1 MSYCV
6 NCGVEL
12 EAAQKSCPLCGV
24 AVINP
29 SEKQQPEEKTTY
41 PKHRDE
47 LKKTDRMFWI
57 KLISILLAVPIITCV
72 ITNLLSDQRITWSIY
87 VIAGVFILWVLASAP
102 FYFKKFNYV
111 KMLLFYVAGL
121 IIGLFVIEIYAP
133 GNGWVLL
140 IVVPIVL
147 YCILAGL
154 VIIFLAKSGY
164 IRRLGVAA
172 AIFISIAIML
182 PGLEVLI
189 DIYNLNPI
197 QIAWSWFVIA
207 PCLSVAALLI
217 LLNKN
222 KRFKHEL
229 QKRLH
234 F

>member
-12 EAAQKSCPLCGV
+12 EAAQKTCPLCKV
-24 AVINP
+24 AVVNP
-29 SEKQQPEEKTTY
+29 NEPREEEKTTF
-41 PKHRDE
+41 PIHRDE

-57 KLISILLAVPIITCV
+57 KFITILLVVPIITCV
-72 ITNLLSDQRITWSIY
+72 LTNLLSDQRITWSIY
-87 VIAGVFILWVLASAP
+87 VIAGVFILWVLATVP
-102 FYFKKFNYV
+102 FYFKKFNYI
-111 KMLLFYVAGL
+111 KMLLLDIAGI
-121 IIGLFVIEIYAP
+121 IIGLFVIEIYAA
-133 GNGWVLL
+133 GAGWVML
-140 IVVPIVL
+140 IVLPIGL
-147 YCILAGL
+147 YCMLAGL
-154 VIIFLAKSGY
+154 IIVYLAKARY

-172 AIFISIAIML
+172 AIFISIAVML

-189 DIYNLNPI
+189 DIYNSNPVN
-197 QIAWSWFVIA
+197 IAWSWFVIA

-222 KRFKHEL
+222 KRFKNEL

>member
-12 EAAQKSCPLCGV
+12 EAAKKSCPLCGV

-29 SEKQQPEEKTTY
+29 GEKKAEEKTTY
-41 PKHRDE
+41 PKQRDE

-57 KLISILLAVPIITCV
+57 RFISILLAVPIITCV
-72 ITNLLSDQRITWSIY
+72 ITNLLSDQSITWSIY
-87 VIAGVFILWVLASAP
+87 VIAGVFIMWVAATAP
-102 FYFKKFNYV
+102 LYFAKFNYV
-111 KMLLFYVAGL
+111 RMLLFDVAGL
-121 IIGLFVIEIYAP
+121 LTGLFVIEVYAP
-133 GNGWVLL
+133 GTGWVLL
-140 IVVPIVL
+140 IVLPIVL
-147 YCILAGL
+147 YCTLAGL

-182 PGLEVLI
+182 PGLEVLL
-189 DIYNLNPI
+189 DIFNLNA
-197 QIAWSWFVIA
+197 IAITWSWFVIA

-217 LLNKN
+217 LLNRN
-222 KRFKHEL
+222 KRFKNEL

>member
-6 NCGVEL
+6 KCGVEL

-29 SEKQQPEEKTTY
+29 GEPPTEEKTTY
-41 PKHRDE
+41 PKQRDE

-57 KLISILLAVPIITCV
+57 RFISILLAVPIITCV
-72 ITNLLSDQRITWSIY
+72 ITNLLSGQGITWSIY
-87 VIAGVFILWVLASAP
+87 VIAGVFMLWVAATAP
-102 FYFKKFNYV
+102 FYFAKFNYV
-111 KMLLFYVAGL
+111 RMLLFDVAGL
-121 IIGLFVIEIYAP
+121 FIGLFVIEIHTS

-140 IVVPIVL
+140 IVLPIVL
-147 YCILAGL
+147 YCVLAGL

-182 PGLEVLI
+182 PGLELLI
-189 DIYNLNPI
+189 DIYNLDAI

-217 LLNKN
+217 LLNRN
-222 KRFKHEL
+222 KRFKNEL